1 MPRRIK
7 ISLQLLLA
15 CVVYTSVMFFGIS
28 AILELDLNV
37 YWHLIVLYLAE
48 IILIGSA
55 CLLGLQWG
63 RWGRITNFGT
73 RPATTRL
80 ILITKREVKRAIQGI
95 PKLFHTSV
103 IFIAILFP
111 VICVFKSDIK
121 VLISNIFG

>member
-1 MPRRIK
+1 MRKRIK
-7 ISLQLLLA
+7 ISPQLLLA
-15 CVVYTSVMFFGIS
+15 YVAYISVIYFGIS
-28 AILELDLNV
+28 AILELDLNI

-55 CLLGLQWG
+55 SLLGLQWG

-95 PKLFHTSV
+95 PNLFHASV
-103 IFIAILFP
+103 IFIVILFP
-111 VICVFKSDIK
+111 IICVFKSDIK